1 MRPGTLEV
9 SIKQRV
15 GHGVAA
21 ALAVAVGGSLVAIGA
36 AARRV
41 ARRGHALVRE
51 SRRFVRRPP
60 SPTARLLVVGDS
72 AGVGVGASDPSRSI
86 AGRLGLA
93 HPTWSIGNLS
103 RSGSRTEDVAALL
116 RRLDRRLGRRTGL
129 MAERPY
135 RAVIIH
141 TGGND
146 ALHLTSRRRLAAALK
161 DAIGAAQRIAEQP
174 VVVTGGNLAL
184 APAFPPP
191 LAWVLGLRSRTVR
204 EVFCAVTT
212 QRSVTFVDLYRRPG
226 ADPTASNPPRFFAAD
241 GLHPSDANYAIWF
254 EEIELA
260 LRKVPRTV
268 RRESAEPGEA
278 WQRGVPHQ

>member
-1 MRPGTLEV
+1 V
-9 SIKQRV
+9 KQRV

-21 ALAVAVGGSLVAIGA
+21 VLGVAVGGGLVAA
-36 AARRV
+36 AVAVRRV
-41 ARRGHALVRE
+41 THRGQTLVHE
-51 SRRFVRRPP
+51 ARRFVRRPP
-60 SPTARLLVVGDS
+60 GATARLLVVGDS

-86 AGRLGLA
+86 AGRLAAA
-93 HPTWSIGNLS
+93 HPRWCIGNVA

-116 RRLDRRLGRRTGL
+116 RRLERRLARGGSKAR
-129 MAERPY
+129 RPY

-146 ALHLTSRRRLAAALK
+146 ALHLTSRRRLAAALN
-161 DAIGAAQRIAEQP
+161 DAISTAQRISEQP

-191 LAWVLGLRSRTVR
+191 LSWVLGLRSRTVR
-204 EVFCAVTT
+204 ELFCAVAA
-212 QRSVTFVDLYRRPG
+212 QRSVTFVDLFRRPG
-226 ADPTASNPPRFFAAD
+226 ADPTESDPPRYFAAD

-260 LRKVPRTV
+260 LRKTPNTA
-268 RRESAEPGEA
+268 RRASAEPGEA
-278 WQRGVPHQ
+278 WHGGLPHQ